1 MNKELI
7 FIKGQVF
14 FNKGIYDNSNV
25 YENTT
30 KAIKNVIKGKVGLKV
45 DLRMTQDGVII
56 CYSDDTLERL
66 VHVEDKVKD
75 CTFENMNYITK
86 FPLLKFSEL
95 IELTKDIPVIF
106 ELEKNNMEYKLHV
119 MDILSQYEGKYAIIS
134 KDIKTLKWM
143 NKNYPNVVIGYKM
156 DKDNLHRFHI
166 FRRYDFVSIDVNLL
180 NDKFIRKQREDKF
193 IIGHNVIDDKAYN
206 SKKDVYDALICES
219 NFDK

>member
-1 MNKELI
+1 MNKELT

-66 VHVEDKVKD
+66 VHVEDKVRD

-166 FRRYDFVSIDVNLL
+166 FRRYDFISIDVNLL

>member
-1 MNKELI
+1 MNKELT

-66 VHVEDKVKD
+66 VHVEDKVRD

-143 NKNYPNVVIGYKM
+143 NKNYPNVVIGYKI

-166 FRRYDFVSIDVNLL
+166 FRRYDFISIDVNLL

>member
-1 MNKELI
+1 MNKELT

-66 VHVEDKVKD
+66 VHVEDKVRD

-134 KDIKTLKWM
+134 KDINTLKWM

-166 FRRYDFVSIDVNLL
+166 FRRYDFISIDVNLL

>member
-1 MNKELI
+1 MNKELT

-66 VHVEDKVKD
+66 VHVEDKVRD

-166 FRRYDFVSIDVNLL
+166 FRRYDFISIDVNLL

-193 IIGHNVIDDKAYN
+193 IIGHNVIDDKVYN

>member
-1 MNKELI
+1 MNKELT

-66 VHVEDKVKD
+66 VHVEDKVRD

-166 FRRYDFVSIDVNLL
+166 FRRYDFISIDVNLL

-193 IIGHNVIDDKAYN
+193 IIGHNVTDDKVYN